1 MLTPE
6 EKAILHHVV
15 LKSPALN
22 RNLGEYFHYAGDTIY
37 FLYKRKGE
45 KLRDSIIDYDSI
57 EQVVIYEPSLLEV
70 NFNELKKSSQG
81 LLSEV
86 ATKMALQTTYRELK
100 RRDEIKTEGIS
111 DSVYVNFLR
120 ELSNNL
126 PDKAVRIKNSKRIP
140 ISEIMDVLD
149 PNIIFNNRV
158 KELNKL
164 KSFKLVEQQEIVNVI
179 SESIRSF
186 IQNKSYEY
194 FLKIGGKRLRP
205 VLTLLG
211 ADLFGGDIQKALK
224 PAMGIEL
231 FHNFT
236 LVHDDIMDDAPLRRG
251 QSTVHEKWNLNTAIL
266 SGDVLFVDAF
276 EKVSDVDQPFLKEVL
291 KVFVQTAREVCEG
304 QQKDMDFESEL
315 DVTEE
320 EYIHMIQFKTS
331 VLSGCALQIGAIISG
346 AAKSDAEHLYQFGL
360 SLGTSFQIQDLNQ

>member
-1 MLTPE
+1 M
-6 EKAILHHVV
+6 K
-15 LKSPALN
+15 
-22 RNLGEYFHYAGDTIY
+22 
-37 FLYKRKGE
+37 
-45 KLRDSIIDYDSI
+45 SI
-57 EQVVIYEPSLLEV
+57 EDFILLVQEEIKQYHFPKQPKGLYEP
-70 NFNELKKSSQG
+70 
-81 LLSEV
+81 
-86 ATKMALQTTYRELK
+86 
-100 RRDEIKTEGIS
+100 
-111 DSVYVNFLR
+111 
-120 ELSNNL
+120 
-126 PDKAVRIKNSKRIP
+126 
-140 ISEIMDVLD
+140 LD
-149 PNIIFNNRV
+149 
-158 KELNKL
+158 
-164 KSFKLVEQQEIVNVI
+164 
-179 SESIRSF
+179 
-186 IQNKSYEY
+186 Y

-331 VLSGCALQIGAIISG
+331 VLLGCALQIGAIISG

-360 SLGTSFQIQDLNQ
+360 SLGTSFQIKDDYLDAFGDPEKFGKQVGGDIISNKKTILLIKALEFASAEQKRTLLALLNESDLDQKVRDVKQLYNETGSSDYALAQIENYYQESIAHLDQINTSSKSKERLYGFADWLKNRDL